1 MYKYSFTV
9 RGYNVGR
16 RYGLPHYSEWQARAN
31 EMPALCLAIGDSI
44 LRHKKGLKT
53 AAEMYRAAGL
63 GVYEIFNRL
72 EGQISLERLKALCSD
87 LDYELHW
94 ALD

>member
-1 MYKYSFTV
+1 MYKYSFTI

-16 RYGLPHYSEWQARAN
+16 KYGLPHYSEWQARTN

-53 AAEMYRAAGL
+53 AAEMYRASGL
-63 GVYEIFNRL
+63 GIYEIFNRL
-72 EGQISLERLKALCSD
+72 EGQLTLERLRKLCND
-87 LDYELHW
+87 LDHRLHE
-94 ALD
+94 ALE